1 MALFK
6 ISKRRVALASCDPY
20 PPVEDDEGPL
30 RDALERRGFEVV
42 SPAWDAAYDWST
54 CVAVLL
60 RTTWDY
66 HVRCAEFLAWCERVA
81 TITRLF
87 HGPDIVRW
95 NVDKRYLR
103 ALAERGVPIAETRW
117 LDADA
122 SIDDLRLPYERAFLK
137 PVVGANAS
145 DTLRFACDDAGY
157 AAAIA
162 HIRQHPQ
169 AFMLQPYLASVERDG
184 ELSIIAIEGQVAH
197 AIRKVPA
204 PGDYRVQEDW
214 GARDL
219 AWHPDEPALAL
230 AHRAIEVASDI
241 LGQRLLYGRVDM
253 LVGPDGYVLN
263 ELELVEPALF
273 LRHGPRTGDLLA
285 AALEARIR
293 SS

>member
-1 MALFK
+1 MVK
-6 ISKRRVALASCDPY
+6 DPVERVALASCDPY

-30 RDALERRGFEVV
+30 REALQRRGFEVV
-42 SPAWDAAYDWST
+42 SPAWDASYDWST

-66 HVRCAEFLAWCERVA
+66 HLRCAEFLAWCERVSMV
-81 TITRLF
+81 TRLF
-87 HGPDIVRW
+87 HGPEIVRW

-117 LDADA
+117 LDVDA
-122 SIDDLRLPYERAFLK
+122 TIDDLRLPYERAFLK
-137 PVVGANAS
+137 PVIGANAS
-145 DTLRFACDDAGY
+145 DTLRFACDDDGY
-157 AAAIA
+157 ASAIA
-162 HIRQHPQ
+162 HLRARPQ
-169 AFMLQPYLASVERDG
+169 AYMLQPYLASVERDG
-184 ELSIIAIEGQVAH
+184 ELSIIMIEGQVAH

-219 AWHPDEPALAL
+219 AWHPDAPALAL
-230 AHRAIEVASDI
+230 AEQAVAVAQDI
-241 LGQRLLYGRVDM
+241 LGQPLLYGRVD
-253 LVGPDGYVLN
+253 LLIGPNGYVLN

-273 LRHGPRTGDLLA
+273 QRHGPRTGDLLA